1 MGLSYPL
8 LQIII
13 SLSYEIGDHPT
24 SLPHSSCS
32 ANAMDIVYDILC
44 EFKLYYMI
52 DIHGIETTSGY
63 ICADHHRQFLAEEQL
78 QGCLA
83 ALHSRVL
90 IVWKVLNFS
99 LLQDFADSV
108 HLLL

>member
-44 EFKLYYMI
+44 EFKLYNMI
-52 DIHGIETTSGY
+52 NVHGIETTSGNVR
-63 ICADHHRQFLAEEQL
+63 ADHHRQLLAEE
-78 QGCLA
+78 
-83 ALHSRVL
+83 
-90 IVWKVLNFS
+90 
-99 LLQDFADSV
+99 
-108 HLLL
+108 